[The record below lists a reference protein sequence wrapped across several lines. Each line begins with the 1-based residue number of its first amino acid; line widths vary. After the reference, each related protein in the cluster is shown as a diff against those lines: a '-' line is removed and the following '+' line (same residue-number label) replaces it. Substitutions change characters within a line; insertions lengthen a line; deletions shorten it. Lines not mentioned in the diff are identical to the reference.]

1 MTNMSHLRQTVRGGA
16 HLVSYG
22 GGNFIQV
29 KTMGEV
35 PVTGMWD
42 RTGGCIHGGT
52 TPDPEWPG
60 RAPPLVRIPSAA
72 RGPTDVL
79 GILPKE
85 GGVGVMPSRGLQRGE
100 KRVDPTSGFASYTGM
115 CGIQL

>member
-1 MTNMSHLRQTVRGGA
+1 M
-16 HLVSYG
+16 VSYG
-22 GGNFIQV
+22 GGNFIQI

-35 PVTGMWD
+35 PVTGLRD
-42 RTGGCIHGGT
+42 RTGGWIHGGT

-60 RAPPLVRIPSAA
+60 TAPPVGRISSAA

-85 GGVGVMPSRGLQRGE
+85 GRVGVMPS
-100 KRVDPTSGFASYTGM
+100 
-115 CGIQL
+115 